1 MCGLMKKNNLDLQGA
16 NNIEVTGHVIDRY
29 RLRHKKPLMRVEVA
43 IRHINNALKASF
55 LINIKGNIEQRLFKG
70 DIFII
75 ELKQNKIIVI
85 TVKLTKSAQ
94 MELFSP
100 NFNLDTVDYAT
111 LFGKSC

>member
-1 MCGLMKKNNLDLQGA
+1 MER
-16 NNIEVTGHVIDRY
+16 NNIEVTRHAIDRY
-29 RLRHKKPLMRVEVA
+29 RLRHKKPLMRDEIA
-43 IRHINNALKASF
+43 IRHIKNALKASF

-75 ELKQNKIIVI
+75 ERKPDAIIVI

-100 NFNLDTVDYAT
+100 NFNLDTVDYAK
-111 LFGKSC
+111 LFGRSC